1 VAETIALCC
10 KLLGCVQI
18 GLFNISCGVR
28 VHFPQPAETWA
39 LLVTANSPHQAA
51 ERKDQAK
58 AEKDSRAQGRI
69 ERRVKKPLYYLG
81 YLLPSQAP
89 PACLLP
95 ACPPALRY
103 CPLTIS
109 KHGHLFGALARLPVA
124 LTLCHTLNRSLA
136 PTVPPS
142 FGFFPQSTLSL
153 QRGQSL
159 FPPTPQAL
167 VHLCLLRLARP
178 SPNSPN
184 RHCYSFFRIG
194 QSPPS
199 TRDRRD
205 ACIATCHYPSNYI
218 SFLIL
223 MDLSLSTPI
232 ADIA

>member
-1 VAETIALCC
+1 MPPALVTGGRDHCAVLQTAWLC
-10 KLLGCVQI
+10 PDRP
-18 GLFNISCGVR
+18 FNISCGVR
-28 VHFPQPAETWA
+28 VHFPQPAETWV

-109 KHGHLFGALARLPVA
+109 KHGHSFGALARLPVA

-142 FGFFPQSTLSL
+142 FGFP
-153 QRGQSL
+153 
-159 FPPTPQAL
+159 
-167 VHLCLLRLARP
+167 P
-178 SPNSPN
+178 SPLSHSKEARAFSHRPP
-184 RHCYSFFRIG
+184 RRLCTCACCVWPDPAPTARTDTATPSFASVSHPHRPATDATLA
-194 QSPPS
+194 S
-199 TRDRRD
+199 RRVTTHQ
-205 ACIATCHYPSNYI
+205 IIYHS
-218 SFLIL
+218 
-223 MDLSLSTPI
+223 
-232 ADIA
+232 